1 MRLYSGDDSFS
12 VGWPGRH
19 RLGAAVDGFHLLAA
33 YAERSFSGT
42 ALQPVGK
49 WPVSRCDVGGGFF
62 GRFYFRYNLEK
73 IA

>member
-19 RLGAAVDGFHLLAA
+19 RLGAAVDGFYLLAA
-33 YAERSFSGT
+33 YAELSVSGT

-49 WPVSRCDVGGGFF
+49 WPVSRCDLGGGFL
-62 GRFYFRYNLEK
+62 GRHCHYYNMEK